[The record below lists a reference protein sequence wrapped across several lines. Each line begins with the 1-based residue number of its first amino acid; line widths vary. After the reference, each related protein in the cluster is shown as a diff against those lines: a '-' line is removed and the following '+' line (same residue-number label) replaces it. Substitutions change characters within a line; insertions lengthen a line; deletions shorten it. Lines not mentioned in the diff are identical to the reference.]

1 MTTLGGAVNDD
12 RQTRDDVIKRL
23 RRVQGQIGGLV
34 AMVEDGRRCDEVVT
48 QLAAAAKAL
57 DRVGFKIVAS
67 GLQDC
72 STAEQAGTEP
82 EVSRE
87 QLEKLFL
94 SLA

>member
-1 MTTLGGAVNDD
+1 MEYDAT
-12 RQTRDDVIKRL
+12 TRDDILKRL
-23 RRVQGQIGGLV
+23 RRVQGQIGGLA
-34 AMVEDGRRCDEVVT
+34 AMVEDGRRCDDVVT

-67 GLQDC
+67 GLQEC
-72 STAEQAGTEP
+72 TNAERSGSEP
-82 EVSRE
+82 EVTRE

>member
-1 MTTLGGAVNDD
+1 VEFEDGV
-12 RQTRDDVIKRL
+12 RDDILKRL

-34 AMVEDGRRCDEVVT
+34 TMVDDGRSCDEVVT

-67 GLQDC
+67 GLQQC
-72 STAEQAGTEP
+72 STAELAGATP

>member
-1 MTTLGGAVNDD
+1 MQIEGE
-12 RQTRDDVIKRL
+12 TRDDIVKRL
-23 RRVQGQIGGLV
+23 RRVQGQVGGLV

-67 GLQDC
+67 GLQEC
-72 STAEQAGTEP
+72 SAAEQSGAAP

>member
-1 MTTLGGAVNDD
+1 MELENDA
-12 RQTRDDVIKRL
+12 RDDIVKRL

-34 AMVEDGRRCDEVVT
+34 SMVEDGRRCDEVVT

-72 STAEQAGTEP
+72 STAEFSGGTP